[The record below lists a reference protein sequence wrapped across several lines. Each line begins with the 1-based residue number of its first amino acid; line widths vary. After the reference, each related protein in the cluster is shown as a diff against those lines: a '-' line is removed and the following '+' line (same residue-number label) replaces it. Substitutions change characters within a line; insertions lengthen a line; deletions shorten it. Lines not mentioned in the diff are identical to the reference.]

1 MPYYWS
7 RLGCWNGRSGLIGQ
21 EKASFLHPKR
31 GQWPSSRCGYQRC
44 PRIGRWRVLLRNI
57 KGWSRTSSSRFFSLL
72 HYIFTIF
79 FSCIHT
85 TYHLTK
91 QHWTLLPQHTILSY
105 TKLSCPTQE
114 SSYHS
119 HSSPL
124 SFEAI
129 SFTITQFLRTT
140 EPSRRKCLQLN
151 PVTKPLATL
160 APSPCPAR
168 HPPRFPLHTQ
178 HLTAVLQLRL
188 LSGAQASAAQPCLP

>member
-7 RLGCWNGRSGLIGQ
+7 RLGCWNGRAGLIGQ

-44 PRIGRWRVLLRNI
+44 PPIGRWRVLLRNI
-57 KGWSRTSSSRFFSLL
+57 KGRSRTWFSRFFFSSSLYL
-72 HYIFTIF
+72 
-79 FSCIHT
+79 
-85 TYHLTK
+85 YHLLL
-91 QHWTLLPQHTILSY
+91 QHSYYVPLNQAILDLLPQDTILTY
-105 TKLSCPTQE
+105 TKLGCPTQE
-114 SSYHS
+114 TSYHS
-119 HSSPL
+119 HPYPL
-124 SFEAI
+124 LFEAI
-129 SFTITQFLRTT
+129 SSTVTQSLRTT
-140 EPSRRKCLQLN
+140 EPSLRKCLQLN

-168 HPPRFPLHTQ
+168 HLPRFPLHTQ